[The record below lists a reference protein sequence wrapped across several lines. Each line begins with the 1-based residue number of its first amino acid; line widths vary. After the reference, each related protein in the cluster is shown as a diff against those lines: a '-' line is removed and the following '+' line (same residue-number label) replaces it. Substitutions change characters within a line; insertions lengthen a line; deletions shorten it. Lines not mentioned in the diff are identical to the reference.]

1 MPAAVSDPRYDD
13 CQADAMGVTPGPCGE
28 AYFTAE
34 TMHEIE
40 RVRAHRKSFGTAQ
53 VVTVA
58 QLPITTDEI
67 YRRLAELKSGKV
79 KGIPGDE
86 ALARIKAKYTK

>member
-1 MPAAVSDPRYDD
+1 MTRTFGKSPNRVVIEDIPLICCSK
-13 CQADAMGVTPGPCGE
+13 CGE

-79 KGIPGDE
+79 KGIPGAE